1 MTESAEASTVTT
13 RPGRRGLGIAVT
25 GCALSGAVALF
36 AVGRIWL
43 HYTVPRSG
51 LADLPSRATGHA
63 VAGAAAT
70 LALVVLAGVV
80 VLPATRGLGRRIAGA
95 VIALAGLGMG
105 YLAVLTIARTT
116 DQLDV
121 PAASTYTGGRATAW
135 PWITLVAGVVAIAT
149 GVFATVASR
158 GWPAMGRRY
167 ESTGFAKRGPVTET
181 SMWDRL
187 DDGDDPTS

>member
-1 MTESAEASTVTT
+1 MTDSAEASTATT

-25 GCALSGAVALF
+25 GCVLSGAVALF

-116 DQLDV
+116 DQLPDLLRV
-121 PAASTYTGGRATAW
+121 SEVQLSDAELRKLNEAS
-135 PWITLVAGVVAIAT
+135 
-149 GVFATVASR
+149 ASS
-158 GWPAMGRRY
+158 GNNG
-167 ESTGFAKRGPVTET
+167 S
-181 SMWDRL
+181 S
-187 DDGDDPTS
+187 S